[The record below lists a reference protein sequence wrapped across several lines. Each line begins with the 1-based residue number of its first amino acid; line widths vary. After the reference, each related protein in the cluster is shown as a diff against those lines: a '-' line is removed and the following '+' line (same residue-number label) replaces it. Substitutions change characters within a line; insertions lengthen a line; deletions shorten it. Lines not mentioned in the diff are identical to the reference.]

1 MKILAIKLIGF
12 TVTLIIFSQ
21 SSFAVTEICVKKQIR
36 ISGHVITLADVAQ
49 IRCDNIEIKNRLKK
63 IIVGHFPSQ
72 SKKKLISIKAI
83 AAGLS
88 SCGISPLS
96 VDIYGATVCQA
107 KSVIDTDPMFDA
119 KSGMQGISNINQIGV
134 LTNDQLMQSM
144 QAIEET
150 ISPVT
155 GQPLITVEDEIKKRV
170 VFESGLPLSKL
181 VFEWNNFNT
190 ALLKMPLEVGRYRFD
205 AGRTVDIGNISFRI
219 TDLKSK
225 RKNKKSLTAKVYYLC
240 DTVIAKYDL
249 KKNEVIT
256 EMNVELS
263 QVKILSKRDIG
274 VSDIMQVLNQQVRTP
289 MRKGETIHF
298 NKIKRL
304 DLVHKGDIVKV
315 LHSVGNI
322 KMDFSGYAQKT
333 GARGDI
339 ITVVNVYDKRQK
351 NIVRVKASGIVVVL
365 SNIVKEP
372 IAQNNLNSRSTYK

>member
-1 MKILAIKLIGF
+1 
-12 TVTLIIFSQ
+12 
-21 SSFAVTEICVKKQIR
+21 
-36 ISGHVITLADVAQ
+36 
-49 IRCDNIEIKNRLKK
+49 
-63 IIVGHFPSQ
+63 
-72 SKKKLISIKAI
+72 
-83 AAGLS
+83 
-88 SCGISPLS
+88 
-96 VDIYGATVCQA
+96 
-107 KSVIDTDPMFDA
+107 
-119 KSGMQGISNINQIGV
+119 
-134 LTNDQLMQSM
+134 
-144 QAIEET
+144 
-150 ISPVT
+150 
-155 GQPLITVEDEIKKRV
+155 
-170 VFESGLPLSKL
+170 
-181 VFEWNNFNT
+181 
-190 ALLKMPLEVGRYRFD
+190 MPLEVGRYRFD

-225 RKNKKSLTAKVYYLC
+225 RKSKKSLTAKVYYLC

-274 VSDIMQVLNQQVRTP
+274 VSDIMQVLNQQVRSP

-304 DLVHKGDIVKV
+304 DLIHKGDIVKV

-365 SNIVKEP
+365 NNNIVKEP